1 MMMVNKCK
9 ILLNFR
15 FFLNTF
21 IIHIM
26 FIKFNTLRKLLIQF
40 VTIVFYAFPKY
51 YIFEIKTNI

>member
-1 MMMVNKCK
+1 MVNKCK